1 MFVSK
6 LSEQLAKK
14 IGEEGRIIRQ
24 TDLDKEAGVRDA
36 TVSEWMSGKP
46 MSRLN
51 AATLL
56 AFCDYFQCEPW
67 DLIQLVRPE
76 SNEQDPENKTCSTP
90 TADAA

>member
-6 LSEQLAKK
+6 LSEQLARK

-24 TDLDKEAGVRDA
+24 TDLAKEAGVRDA

-46 MSRLN
+46 MARLN

-56 AFCDYFQCEPW
+56 AFCDYFNCGPW

-76 SNEQDPENKTCSTP
+76 TNEQNPETKTYSTP
-90 TADAA
+90 TAIPA